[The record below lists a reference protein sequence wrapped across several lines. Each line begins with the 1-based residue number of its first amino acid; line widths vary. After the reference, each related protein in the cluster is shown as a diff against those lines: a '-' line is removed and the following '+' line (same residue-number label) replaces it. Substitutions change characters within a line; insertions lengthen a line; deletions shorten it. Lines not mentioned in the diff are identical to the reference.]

1 MGISERLRQ
10 GLAGLGAYCLC
21 LLAVVL
27 GPSGNLGGLFGPVL
41 ALLSLGLVFI
51 GGMQF
56 SLVNPAWAMLTSRP
70 GPNLYCAFSS
80 FFVFAM
86 MASLALG
93 PVQLALQLDMAEEMS
108 DVRICDWP
116 SWQDTGGGVYFR
128 DGTIIPSGEI
138 PGAGVTEISV
148 THCEWHSEGWEP
160 CRFGVR
166 PIFDCPPSRDQ
177 NQRCDQICAWAFVAD
192 MRMPF
197 DSSCGSHGSGGVC
210 GIAVSLQGL
219 TAGRCAGPEREDR
232 SCVEVHQKLS
242 KELQAVAANFSLPG
256 GEVGAMAPLLLLGDP
271 RAVRDKLNVFIWA
284 FLLFAVVYVPLP
296 LLAAYCV
303 TQAEPCGCG
312 FWPWA
317 VSARAPAHAEVGTPY
332 LVL

>member
-1 MGISERLRQ
+1 
-10 GLAGLGAYCLC
+10 
-21 LLAVVL
+21 
-27 GPSGNLGGLFGPVL
+27 
-41 ALLSLGLVFI
+41 
-51 GGMQF
+51 
-56 SLVNPAWAMLTSRP
+56 
-70 GPNLYCAFSS
+70 
-80 FFVFAM
+80 
-86 MASLALG
+86 
-93 PVQLALQLDMAEEMS
+93 
-108 DVRICDWP
+108 
-116 SWQDTGGGVYFR
+116 
-128 DGTIIPSGEI
+128 
-138 PGAGVTEISV
+138 
-148 THCEWHSEGWEP
+148 
-160 CRFGVR
+160 
-166 PIFDCPPSRDQ
+166 
-177 NQRCDQICAWAFVAD
+177 
-192 MRMPF
+192 
-197 DSSCGSHGSGGVC
+197 HGSGGVC

-219 TAGRCAGPEREDR
+219 TAGRCAGPEQEDR

-256 GEVGAMAPLLLLGDP
+256 GEVGAVAPLLLLGDP